1 MFGGM
6 HIAARQAYASAGKL
20 FKLHLDL
27 LYQCDLDCEHCYL
40 DDKKRKIL
48 PTDFW
53 KGVIDQAADLG
64 VFSIIMS
71 GGEIFLRKDLLELV
85 AHARGRG
92 LFVHLKTHGGHIDA
106 TVAATLNTLGVSSVA
121 LSYYATDAAIHDAIT
136 RRPGS
141 HAATR
146 SALVHLAQAGLITV
160 ASCVVMQRN
169 RAHWRDV
176 IAECDALGVIT
187 SVDGQIQSALSG
199 DRFPHAL
206 ALDLADA
213 IAIERHHMEGD
224 TDCGTPDASDG
235 SLSIERPAAWGDKKN
250 CGAGHTSLYV
260 SPEGD
265 VTPCVMWPMPLANL
279 NTTRLSEIWST
290 NARLSGVR
298 ALRQHDR
305 ELCGTCEVREHCEFC
320 AGQSWVETK
329 TPTAALQHFCHKT
342 RAKTLARA
350 AALNLPEPP
359 MPAGLRLRT
368 AAEGDTTGLRT
379 AAEGAAALSPG
390 KPRFVVRAAP

>member
-6 HIAARQAYASAGKL
+6 HIAARKAYASAGML

-64 VFSIIMS
+64 VFSLIMS
-71 GGEIFLRKDLLELV
+71 GGEIFLRKDLLDLI
-85 AHARGRG
+85 AHARARG

-106 TVAATLNTLGVSSVA
+106 AVATTLATLGVSSVA
-121 LSYYATDAAIHDAIT
+121 LSYYATDPAIHDAIT

-146 SALVHLAQAGLITV
+146 QALELLANAGIITV

-169 RAHWRDV
+169 RDHWRDV
-176 IAECDALGVIT
+176 IAECEGLGVIT

-213 IAIERHHMEGD
+213 IAIERHHLEGD
-224 TDCGTPDASDG
+224 TDCGTNDAG
-235 SLSIERPAAWGDKKN
+235 NTWGDKKN

-279 NTTRLSEIWST
+279 RTTPLSDIWST
-290 NARLSGVR
+290 NTRLHDVR
-298 ALRQHDR
+298 AMRQRDR
-305 ELCGTCEVREHCEFC
+305 DLCATCEVREHCEFC

-329 TPTAALQHFCHKT
+329 TPTSALQHFCLKT

-359 MPAGLRLRT
+359 LPAGLR
-368 AAEGDTTGLRT
+368 ADAD
-379 AAEGAAALSPG
+379 SP
-390 KPRFVVRAAP
+390 KPRFVVRLAP